1 MQIYII
7 PRNRYISVQTQ
18 GNSRLNN
25 ASIRQKKIFCSPLAS
40 GFGWT
45 GWVLLLILLV
55 RVALILLELD
65 RMTYMELGMSAHIQ
79 QV

>member
-25 ASIRQKKIFCSPLAS
+25 ASIRQKKNLLQPS
-40 GFGWT
+40 GK
-45 GWVLLLILLV
+45 WVW
-55 RVALILLELD
+55 LD
-65 RMTYMELGMSAHIQ
+65 RLGPVADPLSPRRIDPP
-79 QV
+79 